1 MRFFILLLSLT
12 CCACV
17 NHSLQI
23 KELTCNDR
31 QDIDTDLSSCDDDY
45 NTDRASLSTIMPQI
59 KEGMSLTEANTL
71 LSRRKPYLRYRLP
84 SNNNTIWEFDER
96 DNLSDN
102 AISHSRLL
110 INVDTQEKITTIMS
124 SQCLLPDSVL
134 HYKLSSASNC
144 YERQFYPF
152 KSATV
157 YDAVKQLLIT
167 SNYYIDHSDAASL
180 IISAAGLQSIDEDSD
195 KVMFIKL
202 TAIFKDKPNG
212 TEVIISASFN
222 VSEKQS
228 VWVQAGFAGVTLPI
242 PLPFQEKSEWIY
254 TGIVTPRFYLNFYD
268 TLSALIASEFLSY
281 KEAKK
286 SAATL
291 PKTVVSDNKTSI
303 LPVETK
309 SVIDN
314 KAVDINTATVLPQTR
329 SLLPKFE
336 GALDNDS
343 NLQKLYQQ
351 EAINNEQP
359 RYYSSPLN
367 ERVLPDVFDLHGQ
380 ALDSEQ
386 ILRVK
391 KQHW

>member
-23 KELTCNDR
+23 KELACNDR
-31 QDIDTDLSSCDDDY
+31 QDIDTDLSNCDDDY
-45 NTDRASLSTIMPQI
+45 IMDSKAPLSTVMPQI
-59 KEGMSLTEANTL
+59 KEGMGLTEVNTL
-71 LSRRKPYLRYRLP
+71 LSGRKPYLRYRLP

-96 DNLSDN
+96 DYLSDN
-102 AISHSRLL
+102 TISHSRLL
-110 INVDTQEKITTIMS
+110 INVDTKEKITNVIS
-124 SQCLLPDSVL
+124 AQCLLPDSVL
-134 HYKLSSASNC
+134 MHKFSSANNC

-152 KSATV
+152 KSTTV

-180 IISAAGLQSIDEDSD
+180 IISAAGVQSIEEDSD

-202 TAIFKDKPNG
+202 TVIFKDNPNG

-228 VWVQAGFAGVTLPI
+228 TWVQAGFAGVTLPI

-268 TLSALIASEFLSY
+268 TLSALIASEFLAY
-281 KEAKK
+281 KDAKK
-286 SAATL
+286 ASTILLKAN
-291 PKTVVSDNKTSI
+291 NKTSI
-303 LPVETK
+303 PAIKTK
-309 SVIDN
+309 SVADN
-314 KAVDINTATVLPQTR
+314 KTVDINTATVLPQTR
-329 SLLPKFE
+329 SLLPKFD
-336 GALDNDS
+336 GALDNNS

-351 EAINNEQP
+351 ESFHNEQQEH
-359 RYYSSPLN
+359 YSSPLN
-367 ERVLPDVFDLHGQ
+367 EQSLRDVFNLHGQ
-380 ALDSEQ
+380 ALDSERV
-386 ILRVK
+386 LKVK
-391 KQHW
+391 KQRW